1 MSDLSTRYVLEV
13 GLHQLSLDPID
24 VENYAVIIDGD
35 YEASF
40 SGFRSAHQA
49 AITRAKEN
57 NQFSPEE
64 VEIVLDFSNWQMETI
79 DLFDPEEE

>member
-1 MSDLSTRYVLEV
+1 MSDLSNRFVLET
-13 GLHQLSLDPID
+13 GPHQLSLDPID
-24 VENYAVIIDGD
+24 VENYAVIVEGD

-40 SGFRSAHQA
+40 PGYRLAHEA
-49 AITRAKEN
+49 AVRRVKEN

-64 VEIVLDFSNWQMETI
+64 LKIVSDLSNWQTETI